1 MRLSVCNALL
11 ALVLLAMSACSG
23 GNNGASALPGR
34 APVPINPGSAGTP
47 SSSAIT
53 EFPIAAA
60 DSAPTA
66 ITVALD
72 GNPWFLSAGAVN
84 RLTPTGIVSQFK
96 NSNLSQ
102 YNRATDII
110 VGPDGALYF
119 TANCNVADP
128 CFPGSV
134 IIVRS
139 STSGDFTLLLNANA
153 GDSSEGFFQTAL
165 VSGTDGTIWAALG
178 VGDTVAQNGSA
189 YEQIRT
195 DGTVIVPLTRLPQP
209 CINAEGA
216 PSFAYYSASG
226 IARGG
231 DGAIYIAAS
240 SPCGDFPVP
249 QGVSVVLRIDPATG
263 KITNTFPV
271 PNVSRITRGPD
282 GNLWVTQGGSTNAIG
297 RLTPAGPLTEFPLPT
312 SKANPIG
319 ITLGNDGALW
329 FTEADAS
336 KIGRITAAGAIT
348 EFSTPTPNSKPYG
361 IASLPGECG
370 PGHGDIWFTEFAANK
385 IGRMLF

>member
-1 MRLSVCNALL
+1 MRRTIGNALL
-11 ALVLLAMSACSG
+11 ALVLFAISACSG
-23 GNNGASALPGR
+23 GNGTSALPASR
-34 APVPINPGSAGTP
+34 PAPNNPGAAGVP
-47 SSSAIT
+47 SSSAIA
-53 EFPIAAA
+53 EFPIAAG

-66 ITVALD
+66 IAVALD
-72 GNPWFLSAGAVN
+72 GNPWFLSSNAVN
-84 RLTPTGIVSQFK
+84 RMTPAGVVSQFT
-96 NSNLSQ
+96 SPEFFQ
-102 YNRATDII
+102 YNNATDII

-119 TANCNVADP
+119 TANCAIADLT
-128 CFPGSV
+128 CFPSAV
-134 IIVRS
+134 RFVRS
-139 STSGDFTLLLNANA
+139 TTSGAFTIFNADA
-153 GDSSEGFFQTAL
+153 GDTREGNFQSAL
-165 VSGTDGTIWAALG
+165 VSGTDNTIWAAVG
-178 VGDTVAQNGSA
+178 VGDTVSANGGA

-195 DGTVIVPLTRLPQP
+195 DGTGVVPLTRLPQP

-216 PSFAYYSASG
+216 PSFGYYSASG

-249 QGVSVVLRIDPATG
+249 EGVSVVLRIDPGTG

-271 PNVSRITRGPD
+271 PNVSRIAKGPD
-282 GNLWVTQGGSTNAIG
+282 GNLWVTQSGSTNAIG
-297 RLTPAGPLTEFPLPT
+297 RLTPAGALTEFQLPT

-329 FTEADAS
+329 FTESDAS
-336 KIGRITAAGAIT
+336 KIGRITTSGGIT

-370 PGHGDIWFTEFAANK
+370 PGHGDIWFTENAANK

>member
-1 MRLSVCNALL
+1 MRSTVCNALL
-11 ALVLLAMSACSG
+11 ALAVLAMSACSG
-23 GNNGASALPGR
+23 GNGTSSLPASRP
-34 APVPINPGSAGTP
+34 APNNPGPAGVP
-47 SSSAIT
+47 SSSAIA
-53 EFPIAAA
+53 EFPIAAG

-66 ITVALD
+66 IAVALD
-72 GNPWFLSAGAVN
+72 GNPWFLSSNAVN
-84 RLTPTGIVSQFK
+84 RITPAGVVTQFT
-96 NSNLSQ
+96 NPNLNQ
-102 YNRATDII
+102 YNAATDII

-119 TANCNVADP
+119 TANCSVADP

-139 STSGDFTLLLNANA
+139 STSGAFTLLLNANP
-153 GDSSEGFFQTAL
+153 GDTHEGFFQTAL

-178 VGDTVAQNGSA
+178 VGDTVSQNGGA

-249 QGVSVVLRIDPATG
+249 QGVSVVLRIDPGTG
-263 KITNTFPV
+263 KITNTFSV
-271 PNVSRITRGPD
+271 PNANRIAKGPD
-282 GNLWVTQGGSTNAIG
+282 GNLWVTQTGSTNAIG
-297 RLTPAGPLTEFPLPT
+297 RLTPAGALTEFPLPT

-329 FTEADAS
+329 FTESDAS
-336 KIGRITAAGAIT
+336 KIGRITASGTIS

-370 PGHGDIWFTEFAANK
+370 PGHGDIWFTEPAANK